1 MKDFGW
7 ESGLRIAFYYT
18 LTFSVVMAA
27 IFLIAHFALARTM
40 HKAEYEFVRNQA
52 LEYRAW
58 FLAGDIDKLEARMGE
73 QLVREGDIY
82 FVHISGPG
90 FDYINFN
97 TQEARFPSREKFLQ
111 LDPRLEGVSV
121 PVNGY
126 QWAMSSVPIGNT
138 GLVLQAGRHS
148 RSFQDT
154 LAQFR
159 RAFLIAFIP
168 GILIAA
174 IIGTAITYISLA
186 PIRRL
191 VQTMNSILASGELGH
206 RASEQRGK
214 SELNAL
220 VGLFNRLLGRNERL
234 VKNMR
239 ESLDHVAHDLR
250 TPISRLHMTAERALD
265 PGSDSH
271 QIREALADCVEES
284 EYLEQLLTVLMNVT
298 EAKAGAMKLEQT
310 TFELKPL
317 LHDIAELYE
326 FVAEDKNIE
335 LKVDCS
341 EELTLNADRT
351 RLAQV
356 LANLVDNATK
366 YSDENTTI
374 ELSGRSE
381 SDQVVL
387 TITDQ
392 GRGIPEEDLPH
403 IWKRLYRA
411 DPSRTTPGM
420 GIGLSLVKA
429 VVELHGGTVEVE
441 STKGKGS
448 RFQLTFPRGG
458 ASQAPSQ

>member
-18 LTFSVVMAA
+18 LAFSAVMAA
-27 IFLIAHFALARTM
+27 IFLIAHFALTHTM
-40 HKAEYEFVRNQA
+40 QKAEHEFVRNQA
-52 LEYRAW
+52 MEYRAW
-58 FLAGDIDKLEARMGE
+58 FLTGDIDKLEARMSE
-73 QLVREGDIY
+73 QLIRDGDTY

-90 FDYINFN
+90 FDYLNFN
-97 TQEARFPSREKFLQ
+97 TSEKSFPSREEFLK
-111 LDPRLEGVSV
+111 LDPQLEGGNIT
-121 PVNGY
+121 VNGNN
-126 QWAMSSVPIGNT
+126 WAISSVPIGNK
-138 GLVLQAGRHS
+138 GLTLQAGRHS
-148 RSFQDT
+148 RTFQET
-154 LAQFR
+154 LHRFR
-159 RAFLIAFIP
+159 RAFFIAFIP
-168 GILIAA
+168 GILLAA
-174 IIGTAITYISLA
+174 IIGTAITYISLG
-186 PIRRL
+186 PLRRL

-220 VGLFNRLLGRNERL
+220 VQLFNRLLGRNERL
-234 VKNMR
+234 IENMR

-265 PGSDSH
+265 PASDSH

-298 EAKAGAMKLEQT
+298 EAKAGAMKLQQT

-317 LHDIAELYE
+317 LHDVAELYE

-335 LKVDCS
+335 LKVHCPD
-341 EELTLNADRT
+341 ELTLTADRT
-351 RLAQV
+351 RVAQV

-366 YSDENTTI
+366 YSGENTTI
-374 ELSGRSE
+374 KLKGERIDE
-381 SDQVVL
+381 HMVL
-387 TITDQ
+387 TVTDQ
-392 GRGIPEEDLPH
+392 GMGILPEDLPH

-441 STKGKGS
+441 SEKDKGS
-448 RFQLTFPRGG
+448 QFILKFPIT
-458 ASQAPSQ
+458 ASGS